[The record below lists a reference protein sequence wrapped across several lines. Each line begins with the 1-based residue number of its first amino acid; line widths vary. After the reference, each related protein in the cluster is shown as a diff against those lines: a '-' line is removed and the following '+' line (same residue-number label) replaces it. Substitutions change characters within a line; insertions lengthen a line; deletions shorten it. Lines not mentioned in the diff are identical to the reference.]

1 MSARLRPTSPR
12 IRAARPGF
20 RAAALVALLATGGCG
35 AGSAPPAQT
44 LTPLFEGSRV
54 DEARATAPHLM
65 AQADAARSPEGQRGV
80 LEGRPAHAREGVA
93 AQARE
98 LSLELRDRGHVLS
111 ARRWC
116 RRLCPCGVRCHRGG

>member
-1 MSARLRPTSPR
+1 VSARLRPTSPR

-65 AQADAARSPEGQRGV
+65 AQADAAREAAASAERAGGPTKPPSSPP
-80 LEGRPAHAREGVA
+80 RPASG
-93 AQARE
+93 
-98 LSLELRDRGHVLS
+98 
-111 ARRWC
+111 
-116 RRLCPCGVRCHRGG
+116 